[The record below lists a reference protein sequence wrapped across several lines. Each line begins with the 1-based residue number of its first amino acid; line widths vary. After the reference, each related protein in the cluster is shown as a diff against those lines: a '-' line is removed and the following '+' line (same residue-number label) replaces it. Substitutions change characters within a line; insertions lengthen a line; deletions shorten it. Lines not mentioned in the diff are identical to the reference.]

1 MKIVYAPV
9 QSPYTI
15 RFAKNRV
22 IKATWAK
29 GKKGK
34 LEETFSSKRQPTRIF
49 VHRKNKSCSLF
60 STYEQRYPRAYRVI
74 SFAVHPP
81 FLCVYIYIFYI
92 YMYTQYAYASLD
104 RRNNGIVRA
113 RENCNSVVVAVHA
126 CATAVPRNR
135 CATPTR
141 IENPPEEVAKIASR
155 PKRPLSNLQ
164 FTRPGNNRRK
174 SIRFRSRADIS
185 ADSLRDSRRL
195 IPCLNDQMDE
205 N

>member
-1 MKIVYAPV
+1 MLIVLDLWT
-9 QSPYTI
+9 TI
-15 RFAKNRV
+15 SSRLSCNLVCRPS
-22 IKATWAK
+22 
-29 GKKGK
+29 
-34 LEETFSSKRQPTRIF
+34 TFPLR
-49 VHRKNKSCSLF
+49 
-60 STYEQRYPRAYRVI
+60 
-74 SFAVHPP
+74 
-81 FLCVYIYIFYI
+81 VYIHIIYI

-164 FTRPGNNRRK
+164 FTRSGNNRRK

>member
-1 MKIVYAPV
+1 MLIVLDLWT
-9 QSPYTI
+9 TI
-15 RFAKNRV
+15 SSRLSCNLVCRPS
-22 IKATWAK
+22 
-29 GKKGK
+29 
-34 LEETFSSKRQPTRIF
+34 TFPLR
-49 VHRKNKSCSLF
+49 
-60 STYEQRYPRAYRVI
+60 
-74 SFAVHPP
+74 
-81 FLCVYIYIFYI
+81 VYIHIIYI

-126 CATAVPRNR
+126 CATTVPRNR

-164 FTRPGNNRRK
+164 FTRSGNNRRK